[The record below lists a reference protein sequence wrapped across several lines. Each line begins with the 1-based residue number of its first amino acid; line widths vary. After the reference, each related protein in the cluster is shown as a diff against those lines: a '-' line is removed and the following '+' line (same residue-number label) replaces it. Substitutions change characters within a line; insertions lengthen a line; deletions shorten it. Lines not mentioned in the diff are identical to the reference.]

1 MAAERV
7 KRLKDLTDVLERLPQ
22 SPDRDRLLDE
32 VRSRAVDLDTG
43 VAPRAML
50 PIQEPAHAPVAPM
63 PKPRRLSRVSLAAQP
78 QRARAMEPALPPSA
92 ASPSTDREHVFWAA
106 ERLSLEESP
115 EFPSSHHAPA
125 QGGRAVRPWT
135 LGLRG

>member
-1 MAAERV
+1 
-7 KRLKDLTDVLERLPQ
+7 
-22 SPDRDRLLDE
+22 
-32 VRSRAVDLDTG
+32 
-43 VAPRAML
+43 
-50 PIQEPAHAPVAPM
+50 M

-92 ASPSTDREHVFWAA
+92 ASPSTDREQVFWAA

-115 EFPSSHHAPA
+115 EFP

>member
-7 KRLKDLTDVLERLPQ
+7 KRLKDLMDVLLRLPE
-22 SPDRDRLLDE
+22 SPDRDRLLSE

-50 PIQEPAHAPVAPM
+50 PMREPAPAPVASM
-63 PKPRRLSRVSLAAQP
+63 RPKRPRLGRVALAAQP
-78 QRARAMEPALPPSA
+78 QPARAAAPALPTSA
-92 ASPSTDREHVFWAA
+92 ATPATDREQVFWAA
-106 ERLSLEESP
+106 ERFSLEES
-115 EFPSSHHAPA
+115 H
-125 QGGRAVRPWT
+125 GDRAVRPWT